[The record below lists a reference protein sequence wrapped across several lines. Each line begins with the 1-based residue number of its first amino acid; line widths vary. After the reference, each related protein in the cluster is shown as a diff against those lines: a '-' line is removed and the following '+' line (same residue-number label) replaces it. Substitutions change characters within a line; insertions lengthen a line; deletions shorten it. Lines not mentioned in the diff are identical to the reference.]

1 MSNYLAIATV
11 TATLSH
17 LLQSAAGSDVPG
29 ATVTTTRP
37 DGAAGDSPAP
47 AINLYLYQVSH
58 NPTWRNKDL
67 PTRRADGRLAQRPR
81 VALDLH
87 YLLSFYGN
95 EAQLEPQRLLGSAV
109 RTLHARPILTRAMI
123 QETMADANFA
133 FLAPSDLDDE
143 EELVRFSPVP
153 LTLDELS
160 KLWSVFFQTR
170 YAVSVAYE
178 ASVVLIETAETPRPA
193 PPVRRPQLYV
203 LPFRQPVVDSVTS
216 LAGPPDGPIFAGSAL
231 RISGRHLRADQVRVR
246 IGGSE
251 LTPPAGSVRENEIEL
266 TLPPDAL
273 RAGLHGLQVV
283 QPVLMG
289 SPPAPHRGF
298 QSNVASFVLRPTL
311 SQVQVTGVQGTGSA
325 PRSAS
330 VGLSV
335 QPAVG
340 SQQRVALLLNELT
353 AGAPDR
359 TPAAFSFLLPPRSA
373 DTATLTVPVSGLRPG
388 QYLVRLQV
396 DGAESVPEVD
406 ENPASPTFEL
416 VIGPRVVIP

>member
-1 MSNYLAIATV
+1 MSNYLAVATV

-37 DGAAGDSPAP
+37 DGAAGDTPAP

-123 QETMADANFA
+123 RETMADANFA

-203 LPFRQPVVDSVTS
+203 LPFRQPVVDSVTA
-216 LAGPPDGPIFAGSAL
+216 LAGPPDAPIFAGSAL

-330 VGLSV
+330 VSLSV

-340 SQQRVALLLNELT
+340 SQQRVALLLE
-353 AGAPDR
+353 
-359 TPAAFSFLLPPRSA
+359 
-373 DTATLTVPVSGLRPG
+373 
-388 QYLVRLQV
+388 
-396 DGAESVPEVD
+396 
-406 ENPASPTFEL
+406 
-416 VIGPRVVIP
+416 

>member
-11 TATLSH
+11 TAALSH

-29 ATVTTTRP
+29 ASVTTTRP
-37 DGAAGDSPAP
+37 DGAAGDTPAP

-123 QETMADANFA
+123 RETMADANFA

-178 ASVVLIETAETPRPA
+178 ASVVLIETAETPARPRPCA
-193 PPVRRPQLYV
+193 GRSCTCCPSGSRWWTRSPPWPA
-203 LPFRQPVVDSVTS
+203 LP
-216 LAGPPDGPIFAGSAL
+216 AGRSIAGSAL
-231 RISGRHLRADQVRVR
+231 RISGRHLRADQVQRPHQR
-246 IGGSE
+246 ERADPSRRE
-251 LTPPAGSVRENEIEL
+251 RARERDRADPPS
-266 TLPPDAL
+266 
-273 RAGLHGLQVV
+273 
-283 QPVLMG
+283 
-289 SPPAPHRGF
+289 
-298 QSNVASFVLRPTL
+298 
-311 SQVQVTGVQGTGSA
+311 
-325 PRSAS
+325 
-330 VGLSV
+330 
-335 QPAVG
+335 
-340 SQQRVALLLNELT
+340 
-353 AGAPDR
+353 
-359 TPAAFSFLLPPRSA
+359 
-373 DTATLTVPVSGLRPG
+373 
-388 QYLVRLQV
+388 
-396 DGAESVPEVD
+396 
-406 ENPASPTFEL
+406 
-416 VIGPRVVIP
+416 

>member
-11 TATLSH
+11 TATLRH
-17 LLQSAAGSDVPG
+17 LLQGAAGADVPG

-37 DGAAGDSPAP
+37 DGAAGENPAP
-47 AINLYLYQVSH
+47 AINLFLYQVTH

-87 YLLSFYGN
+87 YLLTFYGN

-109 RTLHARPILTRAMI
+109 RTLHARPILTPAMI
-123 QETMADANFA
+123 RETAADANFG

-143 EELVRFSPVP
+143 EEPVRFSPVP
-153 LTLDELS
+153 LTLDELA

-193 PPVRRPQLYV
+193 PPVRRPELYV
-203 LPFRQPVVDSVTS
+203 IPFRQPVVDAVAA
-216 LAGPPDGPIFAGSAL
+216 LAGPQAPIFAGSAI

-246 IGGSE
+246 VGSSE
-251 LTPPAGSVRENEIEL
+251 LTPPAESVRENQIDL

-273 RAGLHGLQVV
+273 PAGLHGLQVV

-298 QSNVASFVLRPTL
+298 QSNVASLVLRPTV
-311 SQVQVTGVQGTGSA
+311 SQVQVANVQGTGGA

-330 VGLSV
+330 VSLTV
-335 QPAVG
+335 RPAVG
-340 SQQRVALLLNELT
+340 GQQRVALLLNELT

-359 TPAAFSFLLPPRSA
+359 TPAAFSFLLPPREA
-373 DTATLTVPVSGLRPG
+373 DATSLTVPVSGLRPG
-388 QYLVRLQV
+388 TYLVRLQV
-396 DGAESVPEVD
+396 DGAESVPDVD
-406 ENPASPTFEL
+406 EDPASPTFEL

>member
-1 MSNYLAIATV
+1 MSNYLAVATV

-67 PTRRADGRLAQRPR
+67 PTRRTDGRLAQRPR

-123 QETMADANFA
+123 RETMADANFA

-203 LPFRQPVVDSVTS
+203 LPFRQPVVDSVTA
-216 LAGPPDGPIFAGSAL
+216 LAGPPGAPIFAGSEL

-311 SQVQVTGVQGTGSA
+311 SQVRVSRRAGHGERPPQRQ
-325 PRSAS
+325 R
-330 VGLSV
+330 
-335 QPAVG
+335 QPLRAARRG
-340 SQQRVALLLNELT
+340 E
-353 AGAPDR
+353 
-359 TPAAFSFLLPPRSA
+359 PAAR
-373 DTATLTVPVSGLRPG
+373 G
-388 QYLVRLQV
+388 
-396 DGAESVPEVD
+396 
-406 ENPASPTFEL
+406 PAA
-416 VIGPRVVIP
+416 